1 MKSLKLITILLSL
14 IGILN
19 SCSSSNDDS
28 PGSCAIVCEYAITS
42 GETPG
47 TAATSIE
54 GTYNLTM
61 HFPDAASP
69 YPEGTKATF
78 TLLDNVLTVE
88 LDGQECIT
96 IKNPRLTTAGSTEIQ
111 FRDTCRDN
119 ISYDVSMTQT
129 GDLNEINISSTTDNK
144 WLGQFNDR

>member
-1 MKSLKLITILLSL
+1 MKTLKKVLTTLLITAFF
-14 IGILN
+14 IG
-19 SCSSSNDDS
+19 CSSNDDS
-28 PGSCAIVCEYAITS
+28 SSGNCNTECEYTLTS
-42 GETPG
+42 SDTAG

-69 YPEGTKATF
+69 FSEGTKATF
-78 TLLDNVLTVE
+78 TLLNNILTVE
-88 LDGQECIT
+88 IEGQDCIT

-111 FRDTCRDN
+111 FRDTCRDK
-119 ISYDVSMTQT
+119 ISYDVSMIST
-129 GDLNEINISSTTDNK
+129 GELNEINISSTETNK

>member
-1 MKSLKLITILLSL
+1 MKTLKNISTTILTIMLL
-14 IGILN
+14 V
-19 SCSSSNDDS
+19 SCSSNDNSSN
-28 PGSCAIVCEYAITS
+28 GSCDTVCEYTLTS
-42 GETPG
+42 TDTAG

-54 GTYNLTM
+54 GVYNLTM

-78 TLLDNVLTVE
+78 TLMNNILTVE
-88 LDGQECIT
+88 VEGEECIT

-111 FRDTCRDN
+111 FRDTCRDK
-119 ISYDVSMTQT
+119 ISYDVSMAPS
-129 GDLNEINISSTTDNK
+129 GGLNEINISSTVDNK